1 MAGTLLA
8 FDEAFP
14 RGKVDGPNAGPILNT
29 PGTQELRDNGYPAP
43 HRLLPIPVTSS
54 PESYVWAMYTAAR
67 EMMPLS
73 RLILFGHGKVAQM
86 LVNTGIVRV
95 TTGIVLGSADL
106 TSSNASLLDRL
117 DGCFEANAQAEL
129 WVCEAATAG
138 ARGGKSGVLL
148 CQSIADAL
156 GVALLA
162 ADIEQEYDTVGQ
174 HERSEGGWQSTAKF
188 LPWEGT
194 IRRFT
199 PRPKPKRSL
208 NYTPMR
214 GPGLMC
220 FK

>member
-1 MAGTLLA
+1 MPGTLLA
-8 FDEAFP
+8 FDEDFP

-54 PESYVWAMYTAAR
+54 PETYVWSMYMAAR

-73 RLILFGHGKVAQM
+73 RLIIFGHGRVAQLLM
-86 LVNTGIVRV
+86 KADLVRV

-106 TSSNASLLDRL
+106 DASNAALLGQL

-129 WVCEAATAG
+129 WVCEAAAAG
-138 ARGGKSGVLL
+138 RRGGRSGVLL
-148 CQSIADAL
+148 CQAIADAL
-156 GVALLA
+156 SVSLLA

-174 HERSEGGWQSTAKF
+174 HERTGGGWQSTAKF

-194 IRRFT
+194 VRRFT
-199 PRPKPKRSL
+199 PNPKPKQPR
-208 NYTPMR
+208 NFTPR

-220 FK
+220 YK